1 MNKRSVILILVVLL
15 LMIVALIGL
24 PVMTNSIV
32 RKEMRGP
39 VIETCTPMPVDKM
52 DDNGKY
58 EG

>member
-1 MNKRSVILILVVLL
+1 MNKRGVILILLVML

-32 RKEMRGP
+32 QKEMRGP
-39 VIETCTPMPVDKM
+39 VIVTCTPMPVDEM
-52 DDNGKY
+52 DDYGKY